1 MINEKTFKEI
11 SRGKG
16 YLALKQME
24 ISLRTYTG
32 EKIFPRGITEV
43 VVEYNNQVS
52 RLPVLVLKANGPN
65 LMGRNWLENICL
77 NCASLKRLGKPNL
90 QEVLNKYDD
99 LFTDE
104 LGKLNGVTAKI
115 YIDLTTKPIF
125 CKAWSVPYTMKP
137 KTERLKRQGTIESV
151 QYSEWAMPVVPILKP
166 ERSVRLCRDYKVTVN
181 KVSRLDAYPL
191 PKIEEAHNKLAG
203 GKHSLNLI

>member
-1 MINEKTFKEI
+1 MINEKTFQVISHGKEN
-11 SRGKG
+11 
-16 YLALKQME
+16 LALKQME

-77 NCASLKRLGKPNL
+77 NWASLKQLGKPNL
-90 QEVLNKYDD
+90 EEVLNKYDD

-115 YIDLTTKPIF
+115 YVDPTTKPIF
-125 CKAWSVPYTMKP
+125 CKAWSVPHTMKP
-137 KTERLKRQGTIESV
+137 KMESSKDKAQLKVCSIQNGQCQWYQYWNLTEV
-151 QYSEWAMPVVPILKP
+151 FN
-166 ERSVRLCRDYKVTVN
+166 C
-181 KVSRLDAYPL
+181 
-191 PKIEEAHNKLAG
+191 AG
-203 GKHSLNLI
+203 ITK